1 MLPLPT
7 FKNIFFQAY
16 CFSALDATL
25 QVLCQILIFNQEQG
39 QPFPR
44 QKHQLFFGLFL
55 QFFFQSKTFRI
66 FLRHFF
72 FNKCSLLNQLFNNS
86 FCLELK
92 RSQVL
97 LLNKMLCIW
106 NSIFLILKHQRNR
119 YIQYIQKFSLKSFHK
134 KKHNPT
140 F

>member
-1 MLPLPT
+1 MNLVQKSNFVRNTTCFCFLPT

-39 QPFPR
+39 QPFLR
-44 QKHQLFFGLFL
+44 QKHHHFFPFL
-55 QFFFQSKTFRI
+55 QFFGVFFFKAKLFN
-66 FLRHFF
+66 FLKHFF
-72 FNKCSLLNQLFNNS
+72 NTCSIGFSIIL

-97 LLNKMLCIW
+97 LLNKLL
-106 NSIFLILKHQRNR
+106 SI
-119 YIQYIQKFSLKSFHK
+119 
-134 KKHNPT
+134 
-140 F
+140 